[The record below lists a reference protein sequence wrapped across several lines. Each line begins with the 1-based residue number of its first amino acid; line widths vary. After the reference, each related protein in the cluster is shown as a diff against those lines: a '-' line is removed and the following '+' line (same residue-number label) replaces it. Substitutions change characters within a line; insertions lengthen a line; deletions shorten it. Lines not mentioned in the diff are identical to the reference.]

1 MRGRLQS
8 KHIWILALVA
18 IILTA
23 CSGGAAP
30 ALDRPGEAQLEAAG
44 DAAENPAPQADSPEF
59 AAKAT
64 ESSSPPVPRQGLEAT
79 DPATVVLASG
89 QPQIVEFFAFW

>member
-1 MRGRLQS
+1 M
-8 KHIWILALVA
+8 ALVA

-23 CSGGAAP
+23 CSDGAVP
-30 ALDRPGEAQLEAAG
+30 ALDQPGDTQPEAAV
-44 DAAENPAPQADSPEF
+44 DAAENPALQTDAPKL
-59 AAKAT
+59 AATAT

>member
-8 KHIWILALVA
+8 KHIWILVLVA

-23 CSGGAAP
+23 CSGGAVP
-30 ALDRPGEAQLEAAG
+30 ASDQPGEAQLEAAA
-44 DAAENPAPQADSPEF
+44 DAAENPAPQVDSPEL
-59 AAKAT
+59 AATTT
-64 ESSSPPVPRQGLEAT
+64 ESSSPSVPRQGLEAT